1 MDEQRQDRRSGPSGK
16 PSEEEEGSFVV
27 ERRARRKGDRRQDH
41 ERARNYPPTLDRR
54 RGPGRRLSDFARAA
68 EEGELTPEQ
77 FLFVTTL
84 HRFKQANSKTFPSW
98 TEVLEVVRLLGYRKV
113 QRSLIDLRG
122 AEDFTEPADA
132 PANVRLNEPSRAQ
145 RGGQAA

>member
-1 MDEQRQDRRSGPSGK
+1 MHDRHPRHDDRPAH
-16 PSEEEEGSFVV
+16 PPAEEEAPVV

-113 QRSLIDLRG
+113 QKSLIDLRG
-122 AEDFTEPADA
+122 AEDFTEPPDA
-132 PANVRLNEPSRAQ
+132 PANVRVDEQAREQRSGRA
-145 RGGQAA
+145 A